1 MVKIIP
7 ISKAYREGH
16 EKIRWD
22 SDNEVDFVTK
32 PLLGVTNRDGS
43 PLVLP
48 SNWGVCE
55 TKVYPAVGWVL
66 GECNYQGC

>member
-22 SDNEVDFVTK
+22 SGDEVDFVIK
-32 PLLGVTNRDGS
+32 PVR
-43 PLVLP
+43 V
-48 SNWGVCE
+48 VCE

>member
-7 ISKAYREGH
+7 VSRAYREGH
-16 EKIRWD
+16 EKIRWGKDD
-22 SDNEVDFVTK
+22 SVPALECEI
-32 PLLGVTNRDGS
+32 
-43 PLVLP
+43 LP
-48 SNWGVCE
+48 VVCE